1 MLFGKKKKSHGQQAH
16 INGQMNGHGPAVDP
30 SFIGRNTYFEGHINC
45 EGELHVDGQVRGQ
58 VRASLCVIDRNGTVY
73 GSIFGEVIHVRGR
86 VTGPIQGGAVY
97 IYAGAHIEGDV
108 FNDSISIE
116 PGAFL
121 DGAIRRN
128 QGQGTAFVP
137 PQNQQAELPTLKP
150 IAKGLRVVAS
160 DK

>member
-1 MLFGKKKKSHGQQAH
+1 MFFGKKKKTQNTGSTA
-16 INGQMNGHGPAVDP
+16 INGRAPAVDP

-45 EGELHVDGQVRGQ
+45 DGELHIDGSVRGQ
-58 VRASLCVIDRNGTVY
+58 VRAALCVIDRNGTVFGNLY
-73 GSIFGEVIHVRGR
+73 GEVIHVRGR

-97 IYAGAHIEGDV
+97 VYSGAHIEGDV

-116 PGAFL
+116 PGSFV

-128 QGQGTAFVP
+128 QARPGQQPAANLDTIAI
-137 PQNQQAELPTLKP
+137 KP
-150 IAKGLRVVAS
+150 AGKPLRVVAS

>member
-1 MLFGKKKKSHGQQAH
+1 MFFGKKKKPQNMGASAA
-16 INGQMNGHGPAVDP
+16 NGRAASVDP

-45 EGELHVDGQVRGQ
+45 DGELHVDGSVRGQ
-58 VRASLCVIDRNGTVY
+58 VRAALCVIDRNGTVFGNLY
-73 GSIFGEVIHVRGR
+73 GEVIHVRGR

-97 IYAGAHIEGDV
+97 VYSGAHIEGDV

-116 PGAFL
+116 PGAFV

-128 QGQGTAFVP
+128 QARQT
-137 PQNQQAELPTLKP
+137 QQPAQQMDELTLKP
-150 IAKGLRVVAS
+150 AGKPLRVVAT